1 MPLGEGGGEEEWNGA
16 GGQVRL
22 PDIDTRR
29 LSGLKYKLI
38 CRFKLAVYMV
48 GSGIITNN
56 NNNNNNNNRNTLI
69 HLNVNDP
76 PKKKSLNTSCRSHS

>member
-1 MPLGEGGGEEEWNGA
+1 MK
-16 GGQVRL
+16 L
-22 PDIDTRR
+22 PNVDTRR

-38 CRFKLAVYMV
+38 CRFKLAAYMV
-48 GSGIITNN
+48 GGGIIT

-76 PKKKSLNTSCRSHS
+76 PKKKILCIDIYKIFETLNLLNSLI